1 MNSRDIQFRCPECGG
16 SAFGSS
22 QKDDGSMT
30 RYCHAN
36 DARDSTRSVCPFTFP
51 MADDWR
57 YFLVHGKH
65 VTKAQYAAAMKEL
78 QDDLNR
84 QINDTNRQF
93 PSSHSF

>member
-1 MNSRDIQFRCPECGG
+1 MTSRDIQFQCPECGG

-22 QKDDGSMT
+22 QEGDGSMA

-51 MADDWR
+51 MADDWK

-65 VTKAQYAAAMKEL
+65 VTKDQYAEAMKEL

-84 QINDTNRQF
+84 QIDETNRRF